1 MFKSSSIFSL
11 EEEINNI
18 FFDYEDYEIDS
29 PPSPV
34 IQNKQEEKFVY
45 REYERDENDT
55 FHATSHFYMLKDG
68 AFESSIDFY
77 QNDDFHQKEE
87 IIYCPEKDSYYISYH
102 SIYNENVGESLEV
115 KENEFIDLY
124 PILDCSF
131 SLNHHILSKH
141 DILQQYI
148 VENKEIYPK
157 LLKDLYENTYYAI
170 YNPKLSTQ
178 HENMK
183 QKMKKKY
190 IFKINISEFPKNI
203 SSEYLAIF

>member
-1 MFKSSSIFSL
+1 MLKSSSIFSV
-11 EEEINNI
+11 EEINNI
-18 FFDYEDYEIDS
+18 FFDYEDYESDS

-34 IQNKQEEKFVY
+34 IKNKEEERFVY
-45 REYERDENDT
+45 REYERDGNDH
-55 FHATSHFYMLKDG
+55 FHATPRFYMLKDG

-77 QNDDFHQKEE
+77 QNDDFHQKEQ

-102 SIYNENVGESLEV
+102 SIYNENDIEV
-115 KENEFIDLY
+115 KEKEFIDLY

-170 YNPKLSTQ
+170 YNPKLSIQ
-178 HENMK
+178 NENMK

-190 IFKINISEFPKNI
+190 IFKINISEFSKNI
-203 SSEYLAIF
+203 SSEYLANF